1 MNKTININLGG
12 LFFHIDEIAFQ
23 KLRRYLDTIRHSLSD
38 DPKGRDEII
47 ADIEFRISEL
57 LSEKIKDPRQ
67 VINEANIDEVIN
79 IMGQPEDYVFEED
92 SDTNYSKSSNTNHNY
107 NSKKLFRDGDDK
119 FLGGVASGLGHYFG
133 VEAIWIR
140 LIWLVLTF
148 GMGIGFL
155 LYIILWILLPEAN
168 TTAEKL
174 QMEGEAVNISTI
186 EKKIRDEVKEMSK
199 RAKKGID
206 DMSGK
211 VKEGVKDATSKVN
224 QKNIKSGFQEVV
236 DVIGKI
242 ISTFFVIIGKF
253 IGIILIIVSLS
264 TLIGLI
270 IGLFTAGTLD
280 IFGFDWFIHDDF
292 GFANATGL
300 PIWAVSLMALLLV
313 GIPFLMLFFLGMFI
327 VSSKTKTP
335 GRITWYVLL
344 GLWFMTVIASIVF
357 GIKQTADYAFDGTYV
372 EKQYIS
378 SNATDTLRVKMIDSQ
393 DLSNYSYL
401 RKRNGYQR
409 ITTLD
414 NKIKWYSNNIR
425 LDIRL
430 ADEDSSYVKV
440 KKEAEGI
447 NRQKAQE
454 NAKKITYNY
463 KLNSNTLNF
472 DGYFLTDRGMHFNDQ
487 VLDLVL
493 YLPKNKVIYLD
504 NSTQTFLRHIE
515 NTKNTYDG
523 DLPKHLY
530 KMTLEG
536 LECLDCNT
544 ND

>member
-57 LSEKIKDPRQ
+57 LSEKIKDQRQ
-67 VINEANIDEVIN
+67 VVNEADIDEVIN

-92 SDTNYSKSSNTNHNY
+92 AGTNYSKSSNTYQSY
-107 NSKKLFRDGDDK
+107 NSKKLFRDGEDK

-140 LIWLVLTF
+140 LIWLFLAF
-148 GMGIGFL
+148 GVGIGFL

-174 QMEGEAVNISTI
+174 QMEGEAVNINTI
-186 EKKIRDEVKEMSK
+186 EKKIRDQFQDVSEHVKKSFETAS
-199 RAKKGID
+199 
-206 DMSGK
+206 SN
-211 VKEGVKDATSKVN
+211 VKEGVKGATSKVN
-224 QKNIKSGFQEVV
+224 QKNIKSGFQEFV
-236 DVIGKI
+236 DIIGKI
-242 ISTFFVIIGKF
+242 ISTFFLIIGKF
-253 IGIILIIVSLS
+253 IGIILIIVALS
-264 TLIGLI
+264 TLIGLTVS
-270 IGLFTAGTLD
+270 LFTAGTLD
-280 IFGFDWFIHDDF
+280 IFGFDWFLNDDF
-292 GFANATGL
+292 GIINSTGL
-300 PIWAVSLMALLLV
+300 PVWTVSLMVLLLV

-344 GLWFMTVIASIVF
+344 GLWFMTVIASIVI
-357 GIKQTADYAFDGTYV
+357 GIKQTANFAFDGNYI
-372 EKQYIS
+372 EKQYV
-378 SNATDTLRVKMIDSQ
+378 NTNLTDTLRVKMIDSQ

-401 RKRNGYQR
+401 HKRSGYKR
-409 ITTLD
+409 VRTLN
-414 NKIKWYSNNIR
+414 NKDKLYSNNIR

-430 ADEDSSYVKV
+430 ADEDSTFVKV

-454 NAKKITYNY
+454 NAKKIDYSY
-463 KLNSNTLNF
+463 KLKGKTLNF
-472 DGYFLTDRGMHFNDQ
+472 DGYFLTDRAMRLNDQ
-487 VLDLVL
+487 VLDLIL
-493 YLPKNKVIYLD
+493 YIPKDKVIYLEG
-504 NSTQTFLRHIE
+504 STQTFLRHVE
-515 NTKNTYDG
+515 NTANTYDG
-523 DLPKHLY
+523 DLPKHFY

-536 LECLDCNT
+536 LDCLDCNT
-544 ND
+544 NQ